1 MPQVG
6 GSPREAVSCD
16 VLPGVKASVKDQWSG
31 LNLCHEVADVLA
43 KHNPSQ
49 VAASR

>member
-6 GSPREAVSCD
+6 GEAVSCD